1 MRNTRGSKK
10 IISGLA
16 QITKVNIGEKMTEI
30 ASAKQEIEEKYKGKI
45 EKWYQ
50 KQKKNQLIKI
60 IFFFCFLCLSSF
72 GQFAIL
78 ENSFEVRFSLSNS
91 DRIFGIESKALLSLL
106 VTAALP
112 LTTLIDESKILGKK
126 IKISC
131 GITFSPIIWI
141 ILPLDMLLTLQAVV
155 AVSTDSN
162 DYLIPVIAFAIAAIF
177 SISAFYLSQAIVA
190 AGRELMLTEKNL
202 QILTVYGIDPIP
214 LDKDADHIKLR
225 EDYEAARKEA
235 EQANKELEQIVA
247 ATKNL
252 ESQKVQDQEQ
262 LKQLK
267 SQEAEQIKKIQEFEQ
282 KLNSYKEYTDAI
294 IQLKTK
300 FNKVTKPIID
310 LIAKAQE
317 FAGLDESIKD
327 LSFPKLDIT
336 PDKNGKAVEIPTYYW
351 RWQNSDSSWENLKL
365 PSELS
370 SVGRSLF
377 NAMQQQKELPPP
389 NVRNYAPR
397 EGLSKCLV
405 FSFEPYGVIVYCRD
419 EEYRKDVSKWDAQAE
434 SDFKG
439 KLAEDQL
446 QGYFPL
452 EFTAQEIMQNQLV
465 VLERIKDMIE
475 AKSNGTGV

>member
-1 MRNTRGSKK
+1 
-10 IISGLA
+10 
-16 QITKVNIGEKMTEI
+16 MTEI

-78 ENSFEVRFSLSNS
+78 ENSFEVRFGLFDS
-91 DRIFGIESKALLSLL
+91 DTIFGIESKALLSLL

-126 IKISC
+126 IQISC

-155 AVSTDSN
+155 AVGIDSN

-235 EQANKELEQIVA
+235 EQANKELEQIVT

-282 KLNSYKEYTDAI
+282 KLKSYKEYTDAI
-294 IQLKTK
+294 LQLKTK

-397 EGLSKCLV
+397 DGLSKCLV

-446 QGYFPL
+446 QGYFAL
-452 EFTAQEIMQNQLV
+452 EFTAQEIMQNQLG

-475 AKSNGTGV
+475 VKSNGTGV

>member
-1 MRNTRGSKK
+1 
-10 IISGLA
+10 
-16 QITKVNIGEKMTEI
+16 MTEI
-30 ASAKQEIEEKYKGKI
+30 ASAKQEIEEKYRGKI

-50 KQKKNQLIKI
+50 KQTTIQLIKI

-78 ENSFEVRFSLSNS
+78 ENSFEERFALSNS
-91 DRIFGIESKALLSLL
+91 DRIFGIETKALLSLL

-112 LTTLIDESKILGKK
+112 LTTLIDESQILGKK
-126 IKISC
+126 IKIAC
-131 GITFSPIIWI
+131 GIITFSPLLWI
-141 ILPLDMLLTLQAVV
+141 ILPLDMLLTLQAVL
-155 AVSTDSN
+155 AASNESN

-190 AGRELMLTEKNL
+190 AGREFMLAEKNL

-247 ATKNL
+247 AKQNL

-267 SQEAEQIKKIQEFEQ
+267 SQEAEQIKKIQELEQ
-282 KLNSYKEYTDAI
+282 KLNAYKDHADAI
-294 IQLKTK
+294 SQLKTK
-300 FNKVTKPIID
+300 LNKVTKPIID

-452 EFTAQEIMQNQLV
+452 EFTAQQIMQNQLV